1 MTMNF
6 LESLRNCLTIKYC
19 SVRGRASRSEY
30 WWFLLFAT
38 VAGGVL
44 EHLAEG
50 SGSLS
55 LVAGL
60 ASLVLLPPQICVTSR
75 RLHDIGWSGWWQL
88 FPLALVLFGMLS
100 LAVDGSGIVCVL
112 GVVGGI
118 VFGLYFGIRKGTA
131 PGEPNPYGG
140 VPDSFNSPSRPVKPA
155 PAQVEDF
162 VFEEDIVP
170 AACPNCGKPFAPDA
184 RFCGHCGHAWP
195 SAPKCPSCGK
205 ELTDDSRFCTQCG
218 AKLKD

>member
-55 LVAGL
+55 L
-60 ASLVLLPPQICVTSR
+60 
-75 RLHDIGWSGWWQL
+75 
-88 FPLALVLFGMLS
+88 
-100 LAVDGSGIVCVL
+100 AVDGSGIVCVL

-140 VPDSFNSPSRPVKPA
+140 APDSFNSPFRPSKPA

-162 VFEEDIVP
+162 VLEEDIAP
-170 AACPNCGKPFAPDA
+170 AACPNCGKPFAPEA
-184 RFCGHCGHAWP
+184 RFCGYCGHAWP

>member
-75 RLHDIGWSGWWQL
+75 RLHDIGKSGWWYL
-88 FPLALVLFGMLS
+88 VSFIPL
-100 LAVDGSGIVCVL
+100 
-112 GVVGGI
+112 VGGI
-118 VFGLYFGIRKGTA
+118 LLLVWCCTDSTEDNQWG
-131 PGEPNPYGG
+131 PNP
-140 VPDSFNSPSRPVKPA
+140 K
-155 PAQVEDF
+155 
-162 VFEEDIVP
+162 
-170 AACPNCGKPFAPDA
+170 K
-184 RFCGHCGHAWP
+184 
-195 SAPKCPSCGK
+195 
-205 ELTDDSRFCTQCG
+205 
-218 AKLKD
+218 